1 VEYSILGG
9 AMLKDLVFEIEN
21 GIATI
26 TLNRPDSLNAFSV
39 DMINAWIEA
48 LIEVRDN
55 DNIRVLVLTGN
66 GKAFCAGGDIKAIKN
81 NDGFL
86 SKDGYE
92 EYDFSSTGLN
102 RKNSL
107 WKYVQ
112 RIPLLMEEIDKPT
125 IAAINGAAIGAGL
138 DMTLQCDIRI
148 SSYKAKFGEGY
159 VKLGIVPGDGGGY
172 FLPRIIGVDKALE
185 MLWTGK
191 IVDASEAKEMGL
203 ISHVYPH
210 EQFLEESYKLADQL
224 ARGPQQAI
232 RLIKRT
238 VQQGLKTDLR
248 TSLDLVSSYM
258 GLVTE
263 HHDYHEGINA
273 LLEKRKPDFE

>member
-1 VEYSILGG
+1 
-9 AMLKDLVFEIEN
+9 MQDLLFEVN
-21 GIATI
+21 GGIATI
-26 TLNRPDSLNAFSV
+26 TLNRPDSLNAFSIN
-39 DMINAWIEA
+39 MIQNWIKA
-48 LIEVRDN
+48 LEEVRDN
-55 DNIRVLVLTGN
+55 DNIRVLVLTGK

-86 SKDGYE
+86 NMDEHE
-92 EYDFSSTGLN
+92 EKDFSSTGLN

-125 IAAINGAAIGAGL
+125 IAAINGDAIGAGL

-148 SSYKAKFGEGY
+148 SSEKARFGEGY

-172 FLPRIIGVDKALE
+172 FLPRIIGLDKALE

-191 IVDASEAKEMGL
+191 IIEASEAKDIGL
-203 ISHVYPH
+203 VTHVYSH
-210 EQFLEESYKLADQL
+210 EQFLEEVYKLAEKL
-224 ARGPQQAI
+224 ERGPQQAI

-248 TSLDLVSSYM
+248 TSLDLVSSFM

-263 HHDYHEGINA
+263 HPDYHEGINA
-273 LLEKRKPDFE
+273 LIEKRRPNFE